1 MISTIHVPIAHSPYD
16 ILVGQTIMPQFKRQL
31 KRYFSGKQI
40 AVVTNRAIYNLHGNA
55 LLQALNSDGQ
65 PQVLFVPDGENAKS
79 FDQVQ
84 YLYTK
89 LLENKLERNA
99 LIIAF
104 GGGVIGD
111 LAGFVAATFLRG
123 VGFVQLPT
131 TLLAQVDSSI
141 GGKVGVNHP
150 LGKNLIG
157 AFKQPL
163 LVFSD
168 IDFLLTLPDAE
179 IRCGLGEVI
188 KYGLVLNKD
197 LFFYLEENLEKV
209 LQKDAAVLQHLVEV
223 SSREKAAIVA
233 RDEQEKNLRM
243 VLNFG
248 HTFGHALEAEFQF
261 GELKH
266 GEAVILGM
274 KCALRYAHGQNMLS
288 TVDYQRAMALLKRIP
303 ITCDR
308 SRLQIPQ
315 LIKRMHLDKKVRD
328 GHIRL
333 VLPDG
338 IGHYRLESAA
348 DTSAMEKAFEVLFE

>member
-16 ILVGQTIMPQFKRQL
+16 VLVGRTVMLQFKTRM

-55 LLQALNSDGQ
+55 LLQALDSDGQ
-65 PQVLFVPDGENAKS
+65 PLVLFVPDGENAKS

-89 LLENKLERNA
+89 LLENKFERNS

-197 LFFYLEENLEKV
+197 LFFYLEENLEKA
-209 LQKDAAVLQHLVEV
+209 LQKDAAVIQHLVEI
-223 SSREKAAIVA
+223 SSREKAVIVA
-233 RDEQEKNLRM
+233 RDEQERNLRM

-266 GEAVILGM
+266 GEAVIMGM
-274 KCALRYAHGQNMLS
+274 QCALRYAHGQNMLS
-288 TVDYQRAMALLKRIP
+288 TEDYQRAMALLKRIP
-303 ITCDR
+303 IACDH

-315 LIKRMHLDKKVRD
+315 LIGRMYLDKKVRD

-338 IGHYRLESAA
+338 IGQYRFESAA
-348 DTSAMEKAFEVLFE
+348 DTNALEKAFEVLFE

>member
-1 MISTIHVPIAHSPYD
+1 MISAIHVPIAHSPYEV
-16 ILVGQTIMPQFKRQL
+16 LVGRTIMPQLKTHL
-31 KRYFSGKQI
+31 KRFFSGKQI

-55 LLQALNSDGQ
+55 LRQALDGEG
-65 PQVLFVPDGENAKS
+65 PPLVLFVPDGENAKS

-89 LLENKLERNA
+89 LLENKFERNS

-123 VGFVQLPT
+123 VNFIQVPT

-168 IDFLLTLPDAE
+168 IEFLLTLPDAE

-197 LFFYLEENLEKV
+197 LFFYLEENLEKA
-209 LQKDAAVLQHLVEV
+209 LHKEAPVLQHLVEV
-223 SSREKAAIVA
+223 SSREKAAIVT

-274 KCALRYAHGQNMLS
+274 QCALRYAHWQKLLS
-288 TVDYQRAMALLKRIP
+288 KEDYQRAMALLKRIP
-303 ITCDR
+303 ISYDR

-315 LIKRMHLDKKVRD
+315 LIGRMHLDKKVRD

-333 VLPDG
+333 VVPDG
-338 IGHYRLESAA
+338 IGNYRFESAA
-348 DTSAMEKAFEVLFE
+348 DITTLEEAFEVLLQ